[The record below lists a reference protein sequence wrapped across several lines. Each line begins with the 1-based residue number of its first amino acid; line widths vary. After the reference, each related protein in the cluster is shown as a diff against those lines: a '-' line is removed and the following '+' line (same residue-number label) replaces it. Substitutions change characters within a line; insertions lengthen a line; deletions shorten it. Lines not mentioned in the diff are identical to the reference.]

1 MTNDAIRFFLS
12 RFGLTVG
19 QIEDLLATALARGGD
34 YADLYFEYRVNNS
47 VALEERIIK
56 STARSVA
63 QGVGVRVIAGEK
75 TGYAYTAEIA
85 FDTIRQAAL
94 TASFIARSTGTN
106 EQIGINVTPMAHDL
120 YDVQSPLSS
129 VELGRK
135 IDLLR
140 QADEAARAFDRRIR
154 EVQVGVHD
162 EMKYVMI
169 ATSDGRL
176 VGDVQPLARMGMTC
190 IADDDGNRQA
200 GRGGGGGRVGI
211 EFFEGALT
219 PQAMAQTVAAQAIIQ
234 LEAVPA
240 PAGTMEVVLGPGWPG
255 ILLHEAVGHG
265 LESDFNRK
273 GSSAFTDRL
282 GERVASELCTVV
294 DDGTLPGRR
303 GSLNIDDEGQPTERT
318 VLIENGIL
326 RSYLSDHLNAE
337 LMGNAATGNGRRQSY
352 KHIPLPRM
360 TNTFMLA
367 GDSDPQEIIRSVKRG
382 LYAVQFGGGQVD
394 ITNGEFAFSASEAYL
409 IEDGKVTAP
418 VRGAT
423 LRGNGPEALKHVSA
437 VGNDLELDLGVG
449 MCGKEGQMIP
459 VGVGLPTIK
468 IREMT
473 VGGTRA

>member
-1 MTNDAIRFFLS
+1 MTNDAIGFFLT

-19 QIEDLLATALARGGD
+19 QIEELLATALGRGGD

-85 FDTIRQAAL
+85 FDAIRQAAT
-94 TASFIARSTGTN
+94 TASFIARTTGTR
-106 EQIGINVTPMAHDL
+106 EPVGINATPMAHDL
-120 YDVQSPLSS
+120 YTIEAPLSGAPLS
-129 VELGRK
+129 HK
-135 IDLLR
+135 IDLLIR
-140 QADEAARAFDRRIR
+140 ADTTARAFDRRIR

-162 EMKYVMI
+162 EIKYVMI

-176 VGDVQPLARMGMTC
+176 VGDVQPLARLGMTC
-190 IADDDGNRQA
+190 IADDDGNRQV
-200 GRGGGGGRVGI
+200 GRGGGGGRIGI
-211 EFFEGALT
+211 EFFESALT
-219 PQAMAQTVAAQAIIQ
+219 PEAMARSVAGQAITQ
-234 LEAVPA
+234 LDARPA

-273 GSSAFTDRL
+273 GSSAFTGRV

-303 GSLNIDDEGQPTERT
+303 GSLNVDDEGQPTGRT
-318 VLIENGIL
+318 VLIENGVL
-326 RSYLSDHLNAE
+326 RAYLSDHLNAE
-337 LMGNAATGNGRRQSY
+337 LMGAAATGNGRRQSY

-367 GDSDPQEIIRSVKRG
+367 GESDPQEIIRSVKRG

-418 VRGAT
+418 VRGAM
-423 LRGNGPEALKHVSA
+423 LRGSGPEALKHVTA
-437 VGNDLELDLGVG
+437 VGNDLELDLGIG

-468 IREMT
+468 ISEMT